1 MPAFLEKHYTL
12 DLAQSAEF
20 GPDRKVYTLT
30 CREISY
36 GRQKSSKKL
45 VLTPRAGKSDKN
57 YTQWNSL
64 LELTRHENLLLF
76 SFAQLRFF
84 FPLAEYREFA
94 REKLKSTLQVER
106 LCDLFIPGVEF
117 DSPVETADCLRM
129 VLSLKSEAGQNDTEC
144 ESLLSLLKKLAGRFD
159 RSLLSKVSRIIAVSQ
174 PLTAEW
180 LDSLKKTTADPPRKL
195 LENYPGHFVKFKP
208 ADRQVRG
215 EAGEDPLKAIF
226 AGDAGLAEVITDYE
240 HRPEQLRFASL
251 LSRAIRNKEIF
262 LAEAGTGTGK
272 SLAYLVPLLMSISD
286 DNRAVVATYTRTL
299 QSQLFFK
306 DLPIASCATGTGF
319 RAAMLKGRSNY
330 ICLLKRAMLSS
341 RVARTL
347 STAELDELA
356 KIEIW
361 ENLTT
366 SGDLSEI
373 KLSSNRLRAEV
384 CADANF
390 CLRQNCQYY
399 SRCYFYKARKQAY
412 RAELVIANQALF
424 FTDLLASG
432 NILGTRKNV
441 VFDEAHRIE
450 KTATSHLSAEL
461 NRLHLLSL
469 ISRLQPGRRQER
481 SLLAEFMVRLI
492 KQPAEQS
499 DAEIIQYRD
508 DIQNNAD
515 DLRRAVIRLY
525 EELNEFIRS
534 NGYQVGSFALK
545 IRYDSE
551 KPLYSRIA
559 GDLGQLC
566 GYLESVSKSLGKLLA
581 MVIEDDLEQPDRV
594 LFEEMSQLHSELAE
608 LGRISHTFLVAD
620 SERHVF
626 WLEIPVRSEPVLC
639 YAPMRVG
646 PILKDLIYD
655 RYDCL
660 LLTSA
665 SLSVEGYFDFYEKSM
680 GLDLIE
686 PERII
691 RKSFGSSFDFYRQ
704 VRFFCTA
711 FLASP
716 KSEYYSTSLAR
727 LLNSLLPALRKKT
740 LILFTS
746 YQLLFDIHNQIAQG
760 LRRHGFEVFAQGLSG
775 NPDRILKLY
784 RDSPLAVILGTD
796 SFWEGV
802 DLPGTQLEVLIITRL
817 PFSSPSEPVD
827 SARMET
833 IEQAGESSFFTYLL
847 PNAVLKFKQGFGRLI
862 RQKSDTGMV
871 FVTDNRLI
879 KSSFGPIFLHSVPA
893 ELDIIYSPEEL
904 SGKLDIL

>member
-12 DLAQSAEF
+12 DLAKSAEF
-20 GPDRKVYTLT
+20 GPERRVYTLT

-45 VLTPRAGKSDKN
+45 ILTPRAGNEDKN

-64 LELTRHENLLLF
+64 RELTEQENLLLF
-76 SFAQLRFF
+76 SFAQLRYY
-84 FPLAEYREFA
+84 FPLEEYREYA
-94 REKLKSTLQVER
+94 RAKMKSTIQIER
-106 LCDLFIPGVEF
+106 LCDLFLPGAEL
-117 DSPVETADCLRM
+117 DSP
-129 VLSLKSEAGQNDTEC
+129 AGTTDFLQTILALEPDDQKIESEC
-144 ESLLSLLKKLAGRFD
+144 EHFLALLKRLAGRFD

-174 PLTAEW
+174 PAVAEW
-180 LDSLKKTTADPPRKL
+180 LDSIKKATADPPRKL
-195 LENYPGHFVKFKP
+195 LASYPGHFIKFKANDHQ
-208 ADRQVRG
+208 ADEDADG
-215 EAGEDPLKAIF
+215 DPLRTVF
-226 AGDAGLAEVITDYE
+226 SGENGLADVIPDYE
-240 HRPEQLRFASL
+240 HRPEQQSFASL
-251 LSRAIRNKEIF
+251 FSRAIRNSEIF

-272 SLAYLVPLLMSISD
+272 SLAYLVPLLMNISD
-286 DNRAVVATYTRTL
+286 ERRAVVATYTRTL

-306 DLPIASCATGTGF
+306 DLKIAARAIKTGF

-330 ICLLKRAMLSS
+330 LCLLKKAMLST
-341 RVARTL
+341 RVARSL
-347 STAELDELA
+347 PSAELDELA
-356 KIEIW
+356 KVEIW

-384 CADANF
+384 CADAGF

-399 SRCYFYKARKQAY
+399 SRCYFYKARKQAH
-412 RAELVIANQALF
+412 RAELVVANQALF

-432 NILGTRKNV
+432 NILGTLKNV

-461 NRLHLLSL
+461 GRLHLLSL
-469 ISRLQPGRRQER
+469 VSRLLPGRRQER
-481 SLLAEFMVRLI
+481 SLLAEFLARLF
-492 KQPAEQS
+492 KETSEHVQS
-499 DAEIIQYRD
+499 EINQLRD
-508 DIQNNAD
+508 DIQQNAED
-515 DLRRAVIRLY
+515 FRRALIKLF
-525 EELNEFIRS
+525 EELAEFIRS
-534 NGYQVGSFALK
+534 HGYQADTFTLK
-545 IRYDSE
+545 LRYDRD

-566 GYLESVSKSLGKLLA
+566 DFLEIVLERLGKLLR
-581 MVIEDDLEQPDRV
+581 MVTDDDLEQPDRV
-594 LFEEMSQLHSELAE
+594 LFEEMNQLFLELREVERVGHA
-608 LGRISHTFLVAD
+608 LMVAD

-626 WLEIPVRSEPVLC
+626 WLEIPVRSEPFLC
-639 YAPMRVG
+639 YAPLHVG
-646 PILKDLIYD
+646 PLLKDLIYD

-716 KSEYYSTSLAR
+716 KSEYYSTSLGR

-740 LILFTS
+740 LVLFTS
-746 YQLLFDIHNQIAQG
+746 YQLLYDIHNQISQG
-760 LRRHGFEVFAQGLSG
+760 LRRHGFEVFAQGISG
-775 NPDRILKLY
+775 SPDRILKLY
-784 RDSPLAVILGTD
+784 RESPLAVILGTD

-833 IEQAGESSFFTYLL
+833 IEKAGESSFFTYSL

-879 KSSFGPIFLHSVPA
+879 KSNFGQIFLNSVPA
-893 ELDIIYSPEEL
+893 ELDIIFSPEEL